1 MRRRC
6 GPVWE
11 LTEPLVVDG
20 EGGEV
25 NRSLCCSEIGDPV
38 GFFEEETLKLNWGPE
53 ERGEDQLRRGNCKC
67 KDTDTQNIMASS
79 GNHSGLILVERM
91 LAGD

>member
-25 NRSLCCSEIGDPV
+25 NRPLCCSEIGDPV
-38 GFFEEETLKLNWGPE
+38 GF
-53 ERGEDQLRRGNCKC
+53 LRK
-67 KDTDTQNIMASS
+67 KP
-79 GNHSGLILVERM
+79 
-91 LAGD
+91 

>member
-11 LTEPLVVDG
+11 LAEPLVVDG

-25 NRSLCCSEIGDPV
+25 NGPLCCSEIGDPV
-38 GFFEEETLKLNWGPE
+38 GF
-53 ERGEDQLRRGNCKC
+53 LRK
-67 KDTDTQNIMASS
+67 KP
-79 GNHSGLILVERM
+79 
-91 LAGD
+91 